1 MYLGI
6 TPIIPARPTLPGQAT
21 PGPTPPSGDF
31 VELEPNLFI
40 VELEAST
47 DLVELE

>member
-1 MYLGI
+1 MWISILN
-6 TPIIPARPTLPGQAT
+6 TIPTVSNLPGQ
-21 PGPTPPSGDF
+21 GGGVTPPAGNF
-31 VELEPNLFI
+31 VELEPNLFL

>member
-1 MYLGI
+1 MWQGI
-6 TPIIPARPTLPGQAT
+6 GYIIPINKKYPGGGA
-21 PGPTPPSGDF
+21 PPASNF
-31 VELEPNLFI
+31 VELEPNLFL

>member
-1 MYLGI
+1 MWISNLN
-6 TPIIPARPTLPGQAT
+6 IIPAIKNPLAGAT
-21 PGPTPPSGDF
+21 PPASGF
-31 VELEPNLFI
+31 VELEPNLFL

>member
-1 MYLGI
+1 MWLSIGY
-6 TPIIPARPTLPGQAT
+6 TIPQRGDKNLK
-21 PGPTPPSGDF
+21 PGPPPPPQGDF
-31 VELEPNLFI
+31 VELEPNLFL